1 MESYV
6 TKGTP
11 IPLMK
16 VVAWNIENALPR
28 LAVLPQIAEALG
40 EPEVLC
46 LQEVRIRAKDA
57 DAVAALE
64 RALPGYRCYHS
75 LARDARNVTFRG
87 GRMYG
92 VATYVR
98 GRWRAEVPEWDLEGR
113 VVVVR
118 KRGLAVVN
126 IYAVNGT
133 SKPYFDANGRVSG
146 DRHRLKR
153 RVQKN
158 IMDLGGALRQAG
170 GVIIAGDWNV
180 SRTKQD
186 IYPRLRTEEPHARA
200 RAELNARIVEEG
212 FVDIWRERNPEA
224 RAYTWFNK
232 RSRGLDA
239 ARVDYILVSEDLV
252 PRVRGAEILDRLPW
266 SDHAPV
272 VVEVMK

>member
-1 MESYV
+1 
-6 TKGTP
+6 
-11 IPLMK
+11 MK

-28 LAVLPQIAEALG
+28 LPLLPEIAHALG

-46 LQEVRIRAKDA
+46 LQEVRIRAKDTE
-57 DAVAALE
+57 AVSALE
-64 RALPGYRCYHS
+64 SALPGYRCYHS

-98 GRWRAEVPEWDLEGR
+98 GRWQAFVPEWDLEGR

-126 IYAVNGT
+126 LYAVNGT
-133 SKPYFDANGRVSG
+133 SKPYFDADGRVSG
-146 DRHRLKR
+146 DRHQLKR
-153 RVQKN
+153 RVQN
-158 IMDLGGALRQAG
+158 GILDLGRELRREG
-170 GVIIAGDWNV
+170 GVILAGDWNV

-186 IYPRLRTEEPHARA
+186 TWPRLRTEEPHASA

-212 FVDIWRERNPEA
+212 FVDVWRERNPQA

-252 PRVRGAEILDRLPW
+252 PRVRGAEILELLPW

-272 VVEVMK
+272 MVTLGR